1 MNPRTGTAFLAIA
14 ATVLAF
20 AAGSASAQTWPSKPV
35 KLVVGFAPGGGTDL
49 VGRAIA
55 TKLADA
61 FGQPFLV
68 ENRPGASGT
77 LSADIVAKA
86 PADGYTLLV
95 TAAGILT
102 IAPNFNKVTFDT
114 FKDFDHIALV
124 VTSPFVVV
132 TNPSLPVKTLA
143 DFNALAKAKPG
154 SINFGSSG
162 TGGAPHLS
170 GELYKIMAGINIVHV
185 PYKGLAPALADL
197 LGGQIQA
204 SFADVNL
211 VLKHVEAGK
220 LRALAVTGGKRFSV
234 MPNVP
239 TVAEAGV
246 PGYRA
251 ETWYGLSAPAGTPP
265 AIVSRLYAEVR
276 KAVDSPELQKQFV
289 TQGLAPS
296 TFTSAEYA
304 ALVREDFNKWSK
316 LISEARIQQK

>member
-1 MNPRTGTAFLAIA
+1 MKPILRTAIRNLLAA
-14 ATVLAF
+14 ALVLAAGG
-20 AAGSASAQTWPSKPV
+20 AAAQAYPSKPV
-35 KLVVGFAPGGGTDL
+35 KLIVGFAPGGGTDL

-55 TKLADA
+55 SKLADA
-61 FGQPFLV
+61 MGQPFVV
-68 ENRPGASGT
+68 ENKPGASGT
-77 LSADIVAKA
+77 LSADLVAKS

-95 TAAGILT
+95 SAAGILT

-114 FKDFDHIALV
+114 FRDFEHVALV

-132 TNPSLPVKTLA
+132 TNPTLGVKTLA
-143 DFNALAKAKPG
+143 EFNALAKAKPG
-154 SINFGSSG
+154 TINFGSSG

-170 GELYKIMAGINIVHV
+170 GELYKRLAGVNIVHV

-220 LRALAVTGGKRFSV
+220 LRALAVTGSKRFSV
-234 MPNVP
+234 MPDVP
-239 TVAEAGV
+239 TVSEAGV

-265 AIVSRLYAEVR
+265 AIVARLYAEVR

-289 TQGLAPS
+289 TQGLVPS
-296 TFTSAEYA
+296 TLTSAEYA
-304 ALVREDFNKWSK
+304 ALVREDYNKWAK
-316 LISEARIQQK
+316 VIAEANIQQK

>member
-1 MNPRTGTAFLAIA
+1 MKARLQ
-14 ATVLAF
+14 TVLRNLLAAVLAL
-20 AAGSASAQTWPSKPV
+20 AAGGALAQTWPAKPV
-35 KLVVGFAPGGGTDL
+35 KLIVGFAPGGGTDL

-61 FGQPFLV
+61 LGQPFVV
-68 ENRPGASGT
+68 ENKPGASGT
-77 LSADIVAKA
+77 LSAELVAKS

-102 IAPNFNKVTFDT
+102 IAPNFSKVAFDT
-114 FKDFDHIALV
+114 FKDFEHVALV

-132 TNPSLPVKTLA
+132 TNPSLPARTLA
-143 DFNALAKAKPG
+143 EFNALAKAKPG

-162 TGGAPHLS
+162 NGGAPHLS
-170 GELYKIMAGINIVHV
+170 GELYKRMAGVDLVHV

-234 MPNVP
+234 MPDVP

-265 AIVSRLYAEVR
+265 AIVARLYAEVR

-296 TFTSAEYA
+296 GLTSAEYA
-304 ALVREDFNKWSK
+304 ALVREDFNKWSR
-316 LISEARIQQK
+316 LISDANIRPN